1 MCPDHTWWREPSVLE
16 AEFFATFSRTLSV
29 IPYLT
34 FRVMAS
40 MSMWFPFTFVSRPFD
55 TGGNDDDCRLRW
67 FRATYYGRHRRNHI
81 SRVFAELFFG
91 TGRIW
96 VILTSSLNFMH
107 DKGLGDK
114 RHDKKCI
121 VNPCC
126 QATSWYLSLLWQFGC
141 EIKGIFDSSCPDNS
155 TSINELRLHLG
166 SQVNTMSGHKRG
178 LVTPI
183 VWTFHRMTSRLRSV
197 YGSWPCL

>member
-1 MCPDHTWWREPSVLE
+1 
-16 AEFFATFSRTLSV
+16 
-29 IPYLT
+29 
-34 FRVMAS
+34 MAS
-40 MSMWFPFTFVSRPFD
+40 MSMWFPFTFVSGHSTQVVTMTTVGFGDFVPHT
-55 TGGNDDDCRLRW
+55 TGGTEET
-67 FRATYYGRHRRNHI
+67 TYPG
-81 SRVFAELFFG
+81 SLLSSFFG
-91 TGRIW
+91 TGRIC

-141 EIKGIFDSSCPDNS
+141 EIKGIFDSSCPDNP
-155 TSINELRLHLG
+155 TSLNELRLHLG

-178 LVTPI
+178 LMTPI

-197 YGSWPCL
+197 FGSWPCL